1 VTLSQLSMPAGG
13 LVALVGVA
21 GSGKSTFAAGHFPAS
36 AVLSSDAFRSLV
48 AGDPADQTA
57 TDEAFSI
64 LHQVLDM
71 RLARGLLT
79 VVDATNVQPWARGK
93 LVEIA
98 RRRRRPAAAI
108 VLDLP
113 LRLCLERNATRTTGR
128 LPAAAIRRQ
137 YRSLRDSVSDLEAEG
152 FDPVHRLTEAAT
164 ADRVRL
170 EFC

>member
-1 VTLSQLSMPAGG
+1 VTLSQLSLPAGG

-64 LHQVLDM
+64 LHQVLDL
-71 RLARGLLT
+71 RLGRGLLT
-79 VVDATNVQPWARGK
+79 VVDATNVQPWARRK
-93 LVEIA
+93 LLEIA

-113 LRLCLERNATRTTGR
+113 LTLCLERNATRTAGR

-137 YRSLRDSVSDLEAEG
+137 YRSLRDSLNDLKAEG
-152 FDPVHRLTEAAT
+152 FDSVHRLTEAAT
-164 ADRVRL
+164 ADHVRL
-170 EFC
+170 EFS

>member
-1 VTLSQLSMPAGG
+1 MTLRQLGLPAGG
-13 LVALVGVA
+13 LVALIGVA
-21 GSGKSTFAAGHFPAS
+21 GSGKSTFAAGHFPPS

-64 LHQVLDM
+64 LHQVLEM

-79 VVDATNVQPWARGK
+79 VVDATNVQPWTRRK
-93 LVEIA
+93 LLEIA
-98 RRRRRPAAAI
+98 RRRRRAAAAI

-113 LRLCLERNATRTTGR
+113 LPLCLERNATRSVGR
-128 LPAAAIRRQ
+128 LPAPAIRRQ

-152 FDPVHRLTEAAT
+152 FDPVHRLTEPAT

-170 EFC
+170 EFS

>member
-1 VTLSQLSMPAGG
+1 VTLSQLSLPAGG

-64 LHQVLDM
+64 LYQVLEM
-71 RLARGLLT
+71 RLVRGLLSF
-79 VVDATNVQPWARGK
+79 VDATYVEPWARHK
-93 LVEIA
+93 LLEIA

-113 LRLCLERNATRTTGR
+113 LPVCLERNATRTTGR

-137 YRSLRDSVSDLEAEG
+137 YRSLRDSVSDLQAEG
-152 FDPVHRLTEAAT
+152 FETVHWLTEAAM

-170 EFC
+170 EFS